1 MKKRD
6 LLSISSLTPEYIEA
20 ILELGKKIKKDK
32 AQYAD
37 SLKGKSIGLIFQKPS
52 NRTRVS
58 FEIGMVQL
66 GGYAIYLGPSEI
78 GMGGRESV
86 KDVAK
91 VLSRYLDCL
100 VARTYKHTDV
110 EDLAMHATV
119 PVINGLSDYAHPC
132 QALSDIFTIKEKFGT
147 FKGITLSY
155 IGDANNVLN
164 SLMCACAKVG
174 LNLKVATPKGYEPDK
189 KAADAAKKY
198 AAVSGAGMEFSHD
211 PNQCA
216 KGADVIYTDVWVSMG
231 QEKES
236 AKRLNDFKGFQ
247 INDDI
252 MKLANKN
259 CLIMHCL
266 PAHRGDEISDSVID
280 SKNSVVYDQAEN
292 RMHIQKAILL
302 QTLK

>member
-6 LLSISSLTPEYIEA
+6 LLSIGDLSVEEING
-20 ILELGKKIKKDK
+20 ILDLGKKVKKDK
-32 AQYAD
+32 AAYAD
-37 SLKGKSIGLIFQKPS
+37 ALKGKSIGLIFQKPS

-100 VARTYKHTDV
+100 VARTYKHADV

-147 FKGITLSY
+147 FKGITVSY
-155 IGDANNVLN
+155 IGEA
-164 SLMCACAKVG
+164 S
-174 LNLKVATPKGYEPDK
+174 
-189 KAADAAKKY
+189 
-198 AAVSGAGMEFSHD
+198 
-211 PNQCA
+211 
-216 KGADVIYTDVWVSMG
+216 I
-231 QEKES
+231 
-236 AKRLNDFKGFQ
+236 
-247 INDDI
+247 
-252 MKLANKN
+252 
-259 CLIMHCL
+259 
-266 PAHRGDEISDSVID
+266 
-280 SKNSVVYDQAEN
+280 
-292 RMHIQKAILL
+292 
-302 QTLK
+302 